1 MIASDNIFPEV
12 IKIEE
17 KLSDSDSFQDN
28 LSLNFF
34 HNFFDGK
41 ESFRYFFINIKLL
54 SDGVSM
60 EVFNDVSGGIK
71 LFFVGDNAFHN
82 ISLDFFDILNI
93 GYEIGVS
100 DFFGVDA
107 SGILFAQDVDKNFI
121 FDKIEIV

>member
-1 MIASDNIFPEV
+1 
-12 IKIEE
+12 
-17 KLSDSDSFQDN
+17 
-28 LSLNFF
+28 
-34 HNFFDGK
+34 
-41 ESFRYFFINIKLL
+41 
-54 SDGVSM
+54 M